1 MRKYSS
7 VRLRLSYILI
17 IAAAVVLF
25 TVILVLT
32 AFDRKLRTIVT
43 DAAAQQTSEIIY
55 DELDGFLKEKG
66 DMGELIHISYD
77 DEGVITGITT
87 DSVRINAINSEL
99 GSRIS
104 KALNSIKDN
113 KTSVPVGALSGIDVL
128 SGKGFDID
136 VYYHNIS
143 DVKTELVST
152 FESCGINQTKHCLK
166 LLIKAEINAVM
177 PGKDINIEVSQE
189 FLISETVIV
198 GKIPGV
204 YLNND

>member
-17 IAAAVVLF
+17 IAVAVVLF

-43 DAAAQQTSEIIY
+43 DAAAQQTSDIIY
-55 DELDGFLKEKG
+55 DELDDFLKEKG

-177 PGKDINIEVSQE
+177 PGNDINIEVSQE